1 MKKTALA
8 ITIAIILAVGGA
20 FAYSLTNKS
29 QIVSTNENKN
39 ITSNKISAEN
49 IPNDKL
55 SKQDNNLDKTNNAK
69 TVKSD
74 IKTDNTSN
82 ITTNNTNTNN
92 NGNSEN
98 NNIANKDTTI
108 KTSNTSQSTN
118 SNLDNNSKS
127 NISNSTDTKKT
138 NNTNNSNLSD
148 NSDPSYTP
156 TPLTSEQQENYSKL
170 QSIALKN
177 KPNGTAFITNLNN
190 YKVIDGTKYYNLYE
204 YNIGKDSEHWV
215 YDGNYSNF
223 VGAFYVSPSGKKLGT
238 QYVQDFSDLNDQQK
252 YSELYQLATEFTS
265 YFSGDGAIKVN
276 LNKTKDVDG
285 YHCYLINWGDKS
297 FYLSLTGYVYI
308 DKSQA
313 FY

>member
-55 SKQDNNLDKTNNAK
+55 SKKDNNLDKTNSAK

-74 IKTDNTSN
+74 IKTGNVSN
-82 ITTNNTNTNN
+82 DTTNNTNNN
-92 NGNSEN
+92 SNPEN

-108 KTSNTSQSTN
+108 KTSNTNQNTS
-118 SNLDNNSKS
+118 SNLDN
-127 NISNSTDTKKT
+127 KKT

-148 NSDPSYTP
+148 NSEPSYTP
-156 TPLTSEQQENYSKL
+156 TPLTSEQQENYNKL

-238 QYVQDFSDLNDQQK
+238 QYIQDFSDLNDQQK

-265 YFSGDGAIKVN
+265 YFSGDGSIKVN

>member
-8 ITIAIILAVGGA
+8 ITIAIIVAVGGA

-39 ITSNKISAEN
+39 IISNKVSAEN

-55 SKQDNNLDKTNNAK
+55 SKQNNNLDKTNSAK

-74 IKTDNTSN
+74 IKTDTTSN
-82 ITTNNTNTNN
+82 VNNAAINT
-92 NGNSEN
+92 NSEN
-98 NNIANKDTTI
+98 TNITNKNTPI
-108 KTSNTSQSTN
+108 KVSSTN
-118 SNLDNNSKS
+118 QSKSSNLDNNTK
-127 NISNSTDTKKT
+127 NNTDNKKT
-138 NNTNNSNLSD
+138 NNTNNTNLSD
-148 NSDPSYTP
+148 NSEANYTP

-170 QSIALKN
+170 QSIALKA

-238 QYVQDFSDLNDQQK
+238 QYVQDFSNLDNQQK
-252 YSELYQLATEFTS
+252 YSQLYQLATEFTS
-265 YFSGDGAIKVN
+265 YFSEAGSIKVN
-276 LNKTKDVDG
+276 LNKTKDIDG

-297 FYLSLTGYVYI
+297 FYLSLTGYIYI